1 MSLPSSFCPS
11 FNMIKQSLSAAELTP
26 WGEINCGGVGH
37 VNVSVMFLI
46 LLGPVRS
53 VIKWARNPSAH
64 HIADAN
70 WHKGISLWSWR
81 DKPYVASTR
90 LISVHRKKTN
100 SSKYWIL
107 PEVLV
112 AWSDRANLHLKDKQF
127 QEAIACYEF
136 LLEKLPG
143 SVQLN
148 EALETAKKQLQI
160 GN

>member
-1 MSLPSSFCPS
+1 MRL
-11 FNMIKQSLSAAELTP
+11 
-26 WGEINCGGVGH
+26 
-37 VNVSVMFLI
+37 NVSEAVDSELAI
-46 LLGPVRS
+46 RWLKAINDG
-53 VIKWARNPSAH
+53 A
-64 HIADAN
+64 
-70 WHKGISLWSWR
+70 
-81 DKPYVASTR
+81 
-90 LISVHRKKTN
+90 
-100 SSKYWIL
+100 